1 MHSECVYVSWRGM
14 KKEKKEKYCCL
25 VELGFELRVHVC
37 SVYNF
42 FSQANS
48 DDSVLGGPELLCF
61 GAHVGPGHGTHT
73 DNGAL
78 RGCNSS

>member
-1 MHSECVYVSWRGM
+1 METEGR
-14 KKEKKEKYCCL
+14 EKYCCL
-25 VELGFELRVHVC
+25 TELGFELGGHVC
-37 SVYNF
+37 RVYNF

-48 DDSVLGGPELLCF
+48 DDSVLGEPELLCF
-61 GAHVGPGHGTHT
+61 GAHVGTAKEHT